1 MGFSQQKPFPKLA
14 FGKKTTAVYIGSGA
28 ASRHID
34 WTKFKRETENYR
46 RTPFIAIGF
55 DACILPYASNAY
67 WGLGAYVSSW
77 VANREYSDVNDTR
90 KENIW
95 SNTLIALRATHHN
108 SYFVR
113 EKLDMCSGI
122 LVGTRFK
129 YYHSKTINE
138 NSVTAT
144 SDRTTFYPA
153 FGITFTMRYYF
164 YKNLGFYLDGCLG
177 YKTDLLGLG
186 LVYKI
191 H

>member
-1 MGFSQQKPFPKLA
+1 
-14 FGKKTTAVYIGSGA
+14 
-28 ASRHID
+28 
-34 WTKFKRETENYR
+34 
-46 RTPFIAIGF
+46 
-55 DACILPYASNAY
+55 
-67 WGLGAYVSSW
+67 VSSW

-95 SNTLIALRATHHN
+95 SNTLIAIRATHHN